1 MLTFFV
7 NLAWDYAR
15 YVSQRR
21 TTEIYRQGFLGVTI
35 AQQAE
40 IAYTGLIDTW
50 KKLNEE
56 FELRKYIV
64 NRNTKRC

>member
-7 NLAWDYAR
+7 NLTWDYAC
-15 YVSQRR
+15 YVSQWR
-21 TTEIYRQGFLGVTI
+21 TTEICREGFLGVTI

-40 IAYTGLIDTW
+40 IAYTGLIDTL

-56 FELRKYIV
+56 FELRK
-64 NRNTKRC
+64 